1 LVFGIGTDI
10 IEIGRVEEKLART
23 EGLKKRVFTPREI
36 AYCESKARSA
46 QHFAA
51 RFAAKEAFLKAI
63 GTGWSRGYRFV
74 DIEIL
79 NNEQGKPE
87 LVLTGKVK
95 DLCEENGITG
105 FHVSLSHIRVVAKAV
120 VVLERR

>member
-1 LVFGIGTDI
+1 MVFGIGTDI
-10 IEIGRVEEKLART
+10 IETARVADKLRRT

-36 AYCESKARSA
+36 AYCESKAKSA

-63 GTGWSRGYRFV
+63 GTGWRRGYRFV

-79 NNEQGKPE
+79 NNEKGKPE
-87 LVLTGKVK
+87 ILVQGKVK
-95 DLCEENGITG
+95 DFCQENGITG
-105 FHVSLSHIRVVAKAV
+105 FHVTLSHIKDLAKAV
-120 VVLERR
+120 VVLEK